1 MGCRGAA
8 PARAEA
14 DRPQGSAGGNG
25 VALWGA
31 ETASPA
37 ELPRA
42 GILPYRLG
50 HVPGL
55 RPSAGALDTEE
66 IGLAEHDQRDQRGD
80 LGADQS
86 PPVAAGQDGQARE
99 RRDAAGRQ
107 HGDGC
112 PGAPAN
118 RQQFAVGQRT
128 YDGALVRGGR
138 RSAGRARLAQSQP
151 SGQEAQPVDP
161 VLPLCRQTQKAVP
174 GSAQG
179 DPRHPGLCGR
189 RHGEIDCRAPGRH
202 QGSKPGSPRCAS
214 TGP

>member
-66 IGLAEHDQRDQRGD
+66 SVLQNTISAI
-80 LGADQS
+80 S
-86 PPVAAGQDGQARE
+86 AATWERINRHLLRQARTAKLE
-99 RRDAAGRQ
+99 SGEMLRVDSTVTDAPVHPPTDSSLLWDSVRMMVRLLGEADDLLAGLGWRNHSRRAKKRS
-107 HGDGC
+107 
-112 PGAPAN
+112 
-118 RQQFAVGQRT
+118 RSIQFC
-128 YDGALVRGGR
+128 
-138 RSAGRARLAQSQP
+138 RSADKRKRLYRDLLK
-151 SGQEAQPVDP
+151 VN
-161 VLPLCRQTQKAVP
+161 
-174 GSAQG
+174 
-179 DPRHPGLCGR
+179 PRHPWTMWTPPWR
-189 RHGEIDCRAPGRH
+189 D
-202 QGSKPGSPRCAS
+202 
-214 TGP
+214 